1 MNKTYVFFADGFE
14 EIEAIGTVDILRR
27 AGMDVTTV
35 SVKDTHEVTGAHNV
49 TIKADALLQDV
60 TLDNAEWLILPGGMP
75 GAENLHNCQPLQEL
89 LKAQNANGSLRWM
102 ESRGMLVRK
111 RFGTFC
117 WADTRTEHKVNI
129 NTNNSFLILVLLI

>member
-60 TLDNAEWLILPGGMP
+60 TLDNAE
-75 GAENLHNCQPLQEL
+75 
-89 LKAQNANGSLRWM
+89 
-102 ESRGMLVRK
+102 
-111 RFGTFC
+111 
-117 WADTRTEHKVNI
+117 
-129 NTNNSFLILVLLI
+129 